1 MIDKKAFFS
10 SLGEALRFE
19 LYPLFVEW
27 QKKFDH
33 PHDITLTGYEAELLD
48 NNQRYSVI
56 KAIRHRNAPMSLTE
70 AIDAVNHH
78 IEYKRRQELK

>member
-19 LYPLFVEW
+19 LYPMFVEW

-33 PHDITLTGYEAELLD
+33 PHDITLTGPEEELLD

-56 KAIRHRNAPMSLTE
+56 KMLRSRIYFMSITE
-70 AIDAVNHH
+70 AVDVVNHH